1 MKILLAIDD
10 SQFSEAVVQA
20 LIAQFD
26 PARTEVRVIHVIEP
40 ISVSAPPQMDPQYFP
55 ELREQ
60 VKGAQELVERAA
72 HKLREAGFKVSTT
85 VEKGDA
91 RSVIVDQAAPAAW
104 NADLI
109 VLGSHGRKGLKRFLL
124 GSVSEAVAHH
134 ASCSVEIVKIPVAG

>member
-20 LIAQFD
+20 VIAQFD

-72 HKLREAGFKVSTT
+72 HKLREAGFQVSTT

-91 RSVIVDQAAPAAW
+91 RSLIVDQAAPAAW

-124 GSVSEAVAHH
+124 GSVSEAVARH
-134 ASCSVEIVKIPVAG
+134 ASCSVEIVKIPVAS